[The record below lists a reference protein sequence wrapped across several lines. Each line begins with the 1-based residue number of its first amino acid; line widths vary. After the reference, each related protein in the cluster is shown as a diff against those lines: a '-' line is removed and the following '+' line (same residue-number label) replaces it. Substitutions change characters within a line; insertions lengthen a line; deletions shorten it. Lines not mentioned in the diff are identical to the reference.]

1 MNDGVCDYDLC
12 CDGSEEW
19 DGVGGLKCEDKCKE
33 IGKEWR
39 KADEVRQKSLTN
51 AAKKRKEL
59 VTEAAKMKKEVQDR
73 IKTLETQIEG
83 AELKVKQL
91 EAELTEVQKKE
102 KGKVVR
108 SSPDQKGGKV
118 GVLIQLARERTE
130 ELRDSLIRVK
140 EERDS
145 TRSRLDELEV
155 ILETFKEEYNPNFN
169 DEGVKRA
176 VRAWEDY
183 AARDKPEP
191 ETARDRD
198 LDEIT
203 KTDEENG
210 LVWEEYAGEEGNDT
224 DVCECHH
231 GIVKSLS

>member
-1 MNDGVCDYDLC
+1 MNDGICDYDLC

-19 DGVGGLKCEDKCKE
+19 EGVGGVKCEDKCKE

-39 KADEVRQKSLTN
+39 KQDEVRQKSHTT

-59 VTEAAKMKKEVQDR
+59 VTEAAKQKKEVQDR

-83 AELKVKQL
+83 AEIKVKQS

-102 KGKVVR
+102 KGRVVKA
-108 SSPDQKGGKV
+108 SPGQKGGKV

-130 ELRDSLIRVK
+130 ELRDSLLRVK

-145 TRSRLDELEV
+145 SRSRLEELEV
-155 ILETFKEEYNPNFN
+155 ILEKFKEEYNPNFN

-183 AARDKPEP
+183 AARDTPEP
-191 ETARDRD
+191 DKARDRD

-203 KTDEENG
+203 KTDEDNG
-210 LVWEEYAGEEGNDT
+210 LVWEEYAGEEGDDT
-224 DVCECHH
+224 DVCECRRDN
-231 GIVKSLS
+231 VKSFS

>member
-1 MNDGVCDYDLC
+1 MNDGVCDYDIC

-19 DGVGGLKCEDKCKE
+19 EGVGGVKCEDRCKE

-39 KADEVRQKSLTN
+39 RHDEARQKSLTN

-59 VTEAAKMKKEVQDR
+59 VAESAKLKKEIQDR
-73 IKTLETQIEG
+73 IQTLGTQIEG
-83 AELKVKQL
+83 AEKKVGQL
-91 EAELTEVQKKE
+91 EVELTEVQKRE

-108 SSPDQKGGKV
+108 ASPEQKGGKV

-130 ELRDSLIRVK
+130 ELRENLIRVR
-140 EERDS
+140 EERDDS
-145 TRSRLDELEV
+145 HSRMKELEE
-155 ILETFKEEYNPNFN
+155 ILSTFKEEYNPNFN

-183 AARDKPEP
+183 AARDKGPDPEP
-191 ETARDRD
+191 AHDRD

-203 KTDEENG
+203 KTDDENG
-210 LVWEEYAGEEGNDT
+210 LVWEDYAGEEESDT
-224 DVCECHH
+224 DVCE
-231 GIVKSLS
+231 